1 MAANVR
7 NNTTTDEEAHLL
19 YHRAHDEF
27 SECLMRLTDEKL
39 AILFHASDSEDD
51 GDHSETF
58 ERISQEGSIINQAAF
73 MTLKKFKEEFGVK
86 DFLKYSTYCSF
97 VTQAVLSKIKASE
110 ESVIVPSVIKYED
123 TFITKDPSSLPIFCS
138 NPDCKSSK
146 FPLVNFNYFCPKCRI
161 NYCSDDCKD
170 EDFLPH
176 RFRVC
181 DASNG
186 GPSCFH
192 RRINKQ
198 AAASI

>member
-1 MAANVR
+1 M
-7 NNTTTDEEAHLL
+7 TDEEGHSL
-19 YHRAHDEF
+19 YHLAHDDLNENI
-27 SECLMRLTDEKL
+27 LQLTDEKL
-39 AILFHASDSEDD
+39 AILFHDSDSEDD
-51 GDHSETF
+51 CDHSDIIK
-58 ERISQEGSIINQAAF
+58 RISQEGSIINQAAF
-73 MTLKKFKEEFGVK
+73 MALKKFKEEFEVK
-86 DFLKYSTYCSF
+86 DFLKYLTYGSF
-97 VTQAVLSKIKASE
+97 LAQAVLSKIKASE
-110 ESVIVPSVIKYED
+110 ESVIVPSVISDED
-123 TFITKDPSSLPIFCS
+123 TLITKDPSSSPIFCS

-146 FPLVNFNYFCPKCRI
+146 VPLVNFNYFCPKCLI